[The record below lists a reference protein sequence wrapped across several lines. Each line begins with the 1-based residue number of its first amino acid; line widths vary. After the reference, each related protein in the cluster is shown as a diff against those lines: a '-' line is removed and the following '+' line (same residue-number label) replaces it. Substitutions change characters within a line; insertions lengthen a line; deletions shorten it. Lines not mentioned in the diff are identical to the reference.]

1 MTNILYISTIHSNL
15 FILAY
20 FIKIIMV
27 VWPEISLIKYSR
39 MLFRNEKG
47 ITSSNVWEYVVTID
61 KIVLDRS

>member
-1 MTNILYISTIHSNL
+1 MTNILYISTIYSNL

-39 MLFRNEKG
+39 MLSRNEKG
-47 ITSSNVWEYVVTID
+47 ITSSNVWEYIVTID

>member
-39 MLFRNEKG
+39 MLSRNEKG
-47 ITSSNVWEYVVTID
+47 ITSSNVWEYIVTID

>member
-20 FIKIIMV
+20 FMKIIMV

-39 MLFRNEKG
+39 MLSRNEKG
-47 ITSSNVWEYVVTID
+47 ITSSNVWEYIVTID

>member
-20 FIKIIMV
+20 FMKIIMV

-39 MLFRNEKG
+39 MLSRNEKG

>member
-39 MLFRNEKG
+39 MLSRNEKG